1 MPFCSPLGH
10 PNDADEVDDFIDTL
24 WDYANKQE
32 TVFVDTEQ
40 LGKLGVNA
48 EFDIDIDDF
57 KPFYFKLLP
66 VEDPDCYRI
75 TERQKTPGD
84 RIEIE
89 NYEPK
94 KRRWEFSDVREMG
107 PGCTRR
113 SSGQMFV

>member
-1 MPFCSPLGH
+1 M
-10 PNDADEVDDFIDTL
+10 
-24 WDYANKQE
+24 
-32 TVFVDTEQ
+32 
-40 LGKLGVNA
+40 NA

-57 KPFYFKLLP
+57 KPFYFKFLP

-94 KRRWEFSDVREMG
+94 KRRWESSDVREMG
-107 PGCTRR
+107 PGCTR